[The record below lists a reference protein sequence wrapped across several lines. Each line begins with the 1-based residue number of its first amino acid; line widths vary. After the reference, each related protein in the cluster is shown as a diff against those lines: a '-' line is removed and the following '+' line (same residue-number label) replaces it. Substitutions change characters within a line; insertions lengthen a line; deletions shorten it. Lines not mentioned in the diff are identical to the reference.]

1 MKRSRRSVLLS
12 GVLGLTGCLT
22 LSAAACKTTDGTM
35 PTPETGDSAPSD
47 LPSAVRRTFA
57 LNSVNPNPFA
67 DNNGQIPTHA
77 QYSGPLFQLSHSYPT
92 VQPPPVN
99 NPPWIAALKGK
110 PIGKDNALAYVQALK
125 DYIADD
131 MKTLLYNYPAWDA
144 QTAGWYNEPWLA
156 SIRESIHGTYVG
168 SEFPANTFP
177 KSGLKVDMTTY
188 VLTYY
193 DGLAAYTLGQVWGK
207 TAMNPTITTSSGQ
220 FPEGAIVVKV
230 ATTSALAQDWP
241 AMEGASLWP
250 VYVTPPNGD
259 PTAPPQVMNTSIMQ
273 FDIIVKDSKTAPK
286 TGWVFSTLVYDKS
299 VPGNDPWAKM
309 IPLGAMWGNDPTVNS
324 TANPGAPLSE
334 TVINPVAPVYST
346 ETLGWG
352 GRLSGPN
359 DGAVVAPAYYNGQ
372 TYPSVAASS
381 CMSCHSS
388 AQWPMQ
394 SFLLPSPTNPP
405 KTVGDAL
412 VIEVPG
418 STGWDKW
425 FQDNL
430 GNVPMDQGSIAFDFD
445 MVFTF
450 KSLPAWKKATQG
462 KSVMGAFE
470 KADAIRGK
478 PAVNPLDL
486 KYNGQ

>member
-1 MKRSRRSVLLS
+1 
-12 GVLGLTGCLT
+12 
-22 LSAAACKTTDGTM
+22 
-35 PTPETGDSAPSD
+35 
-47 LPSAVRRTFA
+47 
-57 LNSVNPNPFA
+57 
-67 DNNGQIPTHA
+67 
-77 QYSGPLFQLSHSYPT
+77 
-92 VQPPPVN
+92 
-99 NPPWIAALKGK
+99 
-110 PIGKDNALAYVQALK
+110 
-125 DYIADD
+125 
-131 MKTLLYNYPAWDA
+131 MKTLLYNYSNWDA
-144 QTAGWYNEPWLA
+144 AKAGWYNEPWLA

-193 DGLAAYTLGQVWGK
+193 DDVAAYTLGQVWGT
-207 TAMNPTITTSSGQ
+207 TAMNPTITPTSGQ

-230 ATTSALAQDWP
+230 ALTSALAQDWP

-250 VYVTPPNGD
+250 IYVTPPNGD
-259 PTAPPQVMNTSIMQ
+259 PLAPPQVMNTSIMQ
-273 FDIIVKDSKTAPK
+273 FDIIVKDTKTAPK

-309 IPLGAMWGNDPTVNS
+309 IPLGAMWGDDPDVNS
-324 TANPGAPLSE
+324 TQNPGAPLKE
-334 TVINPVAPVYST
+334 TVINPLAPVYST

-372 TYPSVAASS
+372 TYPAVAASS
-381 CMSCHSS
+381 CMSCHST

-418 STGWDKW
+418 SAGWNLW
-425 FQDNL
+425 FQDQL
-430 GNVPMDQGSIAFDFD
+430 GNVPLNSGSIAFDFD

-450 KSLPAWKKATQG
+450 KSLPAWQKATQG

-470 KADAIRGK
+470 AADAIRGQ
-478 PAVNPLDL
+478 PALNPIDL

>member
-1 MKRSRRSVLLS
+1 MIMRSRRSALLS
-12 GVLGLTGCLT
+12 GALALTGCLT
-22 LSAAACKTTDGTM
+22 LSSACKTTDNGT
-35 PTPETGDSAPSD
+35 PTPGTGDSQAPF
-47 LPSAVRRTFA
+47 PVRRAFQ
-57 LNSVNPNPFA
+57 LNAVNPNPFA
-67 DNNGQIPTHA
+67 DNNGQIPPQS
-77 QYSGPLFQLSHSYPT
+77 QYSGPLFQLSHNYPT
-92 VQPPPVN
+92 TQKAPPA
-99 NPPWIAALKGK
+99 NPPWIQALGGK
-110 PIGKDNALAYVQALK
+110 PIGKDNAIAYVNALK

-131 MKTLLYNYPAWDA
+131 MKTLLYNYPAWNA
-144 QTAGWYNEPWLA
+144 EAAGWYNEPWLA

-177 KSGLKVDMTTY
+177 KSGLKVPMTTY

-193 DGLAAYTLGQVWGK
+193 DEVAAYTLGQVWGK
-207 TAMNPTITTSSGQ
+207 TALNPTITQTSGQ

-250 VYVTPPNGD
+250 LYVTPPNG
-259 PTAPPQVMNTSIMQ
+259 PQGAPPQVMNTSIMQ
-273 FDIIVKDSKTAPK
+273 FDIIVKDTKTAPK

-309 IPLGAMWGNDPTVNS
+309 IPLGAMWGDDPDVNS
-324 TANPGAPLSE
+324 TANPGAPLAE

-372 TYPSVAASS
+372 TYPAVAASS

-388 AQWPMQ
+388 AEWPMK
-394 SFLLPSPTNPP
+394 SFLLPTPTNPP
-405 KTVGDAL
+405 TAQGDAL
-412 VIEVPG
+412 VIEPPG
-418 STGWDKW
+418 SPGFMKW
-425 FQDNL
+425 FQDQP
-430 GNVPMDQGSIAFDFD
+430 GNVPLDSGTVAFDFD

-450 KSLPAWKKATQG
+450 KSLPAWQKAMGG
-462 KSVMGAFE
+462 KNSNAAFE
-470 KADAIRGK
+470 AADAIRGE
-478 PAVNPLDL
+478 PAHNPLDV